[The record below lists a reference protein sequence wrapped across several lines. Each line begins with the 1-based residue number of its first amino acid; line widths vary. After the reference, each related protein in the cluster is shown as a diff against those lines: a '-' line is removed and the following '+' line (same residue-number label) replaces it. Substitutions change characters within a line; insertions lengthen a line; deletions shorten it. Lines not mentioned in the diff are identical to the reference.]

1 MNSSKKYIVDIVRAS
16 ATIHSERGLYIKNI
30 VEPSPYPVNLRHAPP
45 EYLFDNQWYP
55 QSDIYL
61 LGMHILTNAGVSMQY
76 EEIIQ
81 QASKSKR
88 EIPIIVDIGRA
99 HYVTMELLQ
108 LALGNADCPR
118 KFSKRY
124 KSNPIVIPGELRA
137 FLQQLLHWDYR
148 KRGEFGFASVYYHPY
163 LEQDIA
169 DDTYRPMPPM
179 ESMKTMD
186 LPEFP
191 LESIISGI
199 INPLESID
207 KKVAIQSLPYLYDDN
222 VSLIKLLAGY
232 CALKSIP
239 WNGEIS
245 EIFRIFPEYVR
256 IRPIDDIARFMSIK
270 ISAPMQEI
278 AAQVNLA
285 RAAMGLDV
293 LNIIYTST
301 YDIYYQVLCLMVPG
315 NTVEH
320 LGDAQELRN
329 YYLSEVALAWNTPI
343 SIAHILEEIETDA
356 NYRLSDYSYDWDR
369 INKDLLSVVEMIGAV
384 DGLSLLEQ
392 TEYLHDVAHF
402 IQNPMESPL
411 FGDPLPDPA
420 GQEQEEEPVVEV
432 IPSEKCLESTT
443 PPE

>member
-1 MNSSKKYIVDIVRAS
+1 
-16 ATIHSERGLYIKNI
+16 
-30 VEPSPYPVNLRHAPP
+30 
-45 EYLFDNQWYP
+45 
-55 QSDIYL
+55 
-61 LGMHILTNAGVSMQY
+61 
-76 EEIIQ
+76 
-81 QASKSKR
+81 
-88 EIPIIVDIGRA
+88 
-99 HYVTMELLQ
+99 
-108 LALGNADCPR
+108 
-118 KFSKRY
+118 
-124 KSNPIVIPGELRA
+124 LRA

-179 ESMKTMD
+179 ELMKTMD

-207 KKVAIQSLPYLYDDN
+207 KKVAILSLLSEKELFFGYQYGRYYFFNDN

-232 CALKSIP
+232 CALKSIL

-256 IRPIDDIARFMSIK
+256 IRPIDDIARFMCIK

-356 NYRLSDYSYDWDR
+356 NYRLSYYSYDWDR

-402 IQNPMESPL
+402 IQNPMESPR
-411 FGDPLPDPA
+411 FGDPLPDPQ
-420 GQEQEEEPVVEV
+420 GQEQEGEPVVEV

-443 PPE
+443 PLE

>member
-1 MNSSKKYIVDIVRAS
+1 
-16 ATIHSERGLYIKNI
+16 
-30 VEPSPYPVNLRHAPP
+30 
-45 EYLFDNQWYP
+45 
-55 QSDIYL
+55 
-61 LGMHILTNAGVSMQY
+61 MHILTNAGVSMQY
-76 EEIIQ
+76 EEISQ

-88 EIPIIVDIGRA
+88 EIPTIVGIDRA
-99 HYVTMELLQ
+99 HYVIMELLQ
-108 LALGNADCPR
+108 LALGNTDCPR

-124 KSNPIVIPGELRA
+124 KSNPIVIPGELRP

-163 LEQDIA
+163 LEQDIT
-169 DDTYRPMPPM
+169 DDTYRPMAPAA
-179 ESMKTMD
+179 EMKTMD

-191 LESIISGI
+191 LEQIISGI
-199 INPLESID
+199 INPIDAID
-207 KKVAIQSLPYLYDDN
+207 KKVAILSLLSEEPPHNYGRYHLYDDN
-222 VSLIKLLAGY
+222 VSLVQLLAGY
-232 CALKSIP
+232 CAREKIP
-239 WNGEIS
+239 WNGKDIS
-245 EIFRIFPEYVR
+245 DIFRIFPEHVK
-256 IRPIDDIARFMSIK
+256 IHPIDDIARFMSIK

-301 YDIYYQVLCLMVPG
+301 YDIYYQVMCLMVPG

-343 SIAHILEEIETDA
+343 SVAHILEEIETDA
-356 NYRLSDYSYDWDR
+356 NYRLSEYSYDWDR

-392 TEYLHDVAHF
+392 TEYLHEVAHF
-402 IQNPMESPL
+402 IQNPMESPR
-411 FGDPLPDPA
+411 PLPVLVE
-420 GQEQEEEPVVEV
+420 QEQGEPEAM

-443 PPE
+443 QLE